1 MIAPNIKMHPAAQ
14 PQVSAKRYAIVL
26 AGGSGTRLWPLSRS
40 SKPKQLLC
48 LNGAESLLQQ
58 TVRRVLPMVDP
69 ARVLTVTSAEYRFEV
84 AGQLLELNAALAG
97 GVMAEPMG
105 RNTLPAIAW
114 AVGRIARETPDALI
128 GVFSS
133 DHAVANDD
141 AFLRAWQSAEA
152 AAKEGYVALF
162 GMQPT
167 EAATGYGYIQ
177 SGKPLAGANS
187 GPLSEAH
194 QAARFVEKPDL
205 ATAQGYLSEGGYY
218 WNGGM
223 FVFRADRFM
232 EMVKQHQPQLLITDV
247 DMPNM
252 DGIELSRRFREVTNE
267 KLAPIIILS
276 AMLDQGTRL
285 AGLEAGAID
294 YVTKPFDPIELK
306 ARVRAQFRMRELAVR
321 LHRAEQL
328 STLGVL
334 TSGLAHELR
343 NPANG
348 VINAL
353 APIRALL
360 PKEFTE
366 GDAPVGQLLGVMQE
380 CAEQINV
387 LSKQLLGFRNDS
399 TELQLRPT
407 QMGVLV
413 QRALSLTKP
422 AFIGVEARVDVA
434 VDAMV
439 SCAPP
444 LFLQVLTNLLENAAY
459 AAGKGG
465 WVEIAGRVDGGRVLL
480 EVADSG
486 PGVPAHL
493 RTTVFEPFFTTKPQ
507 GVGTGLGLSVSREIV
522 TRHRGILE
530 LRERGQRHVFV
541 VDLPAHSALD
551 ATASAG

>member
-1 MIAPNIKMHPAAQ
+1 MP
-14 PQVSAKRYAIVL
+14 
-26 AGGSGTRLWPLSRS
+26 
-40 SKPKQLLC
+40 
-48 LNGAESLLQQ
+48 NGAESLLQQ

-232 EMVKQHQPQLLITDV
+232 EMVKQHQPQIFAATQALAEKNQAVAAAEVYASMPDLSIDYGLLELADNVAVVPV
-247 DMPNM
+247 DMGWSDLGSWESIYQQRCKDEQGNM
-252 DGIELSRRFREVTNE
+252 
-267 KLAPIIILS
+267 
-276 AMLDQGTRL
+276 
-285 AGLEAGAID
+285 LEGDVLAID
-294 YVTKPFDPIELK
+294 SQDNLLWSEHGLV
-306 ARVRAQFRMRELAVR
+306 A
-321 LHRAEQL
+321 
-328 STLGVL
+328 TLGVAN
-334 TSGLAHELR
+334 LAVVQTR
-343 NPANG
+343 
-348 VINAL
+348 
-353 APIRALL
+353 
-360 PKEFTE
+360 
-366 GDAPVGQLLGVMQE
+366 DATLICPRERVQDL
-380 CAEQINV
+380 
-387 LSKQLLGFRNDS
+387 KQLVAAVKESHAHLTEIHLTVTRPWGSYTILEEGLGYKIKRILVNPGAKLSMQMHFHRSEHWVVIDGTARITNGEQDIYLEENQS
-399 TELQLRPT
+399 TYIP
-407 QMGVLV
+407 
-413 QRALSLTKP
+413 K
-422 AFIGVEARVDVA
+422 
-434 VDAMV
+434 
-439 SCAPP
+439 
-444 LFLQVLTNLLENAAY
+444 TNRHRLENP
-459 AAGKGG
+459 GK
-465 WVEIAGRVDGGRVLL
+465 VPLQIIEIQ
-480 EVADSG
+480 SG
-486 PGVPAHL
+486 PYL
-493 RTTVFEPFFTTKPQ
+493 E
-507 GVGTGLGLSVSREIV
+507 EDDIV
-522 TRHRGILE
+522 RFDDIYGRI
-530 LRERGQRHVFV
+530 
-541 VDLPAHSALD
+541 PS
-551 ATASAG
+551 